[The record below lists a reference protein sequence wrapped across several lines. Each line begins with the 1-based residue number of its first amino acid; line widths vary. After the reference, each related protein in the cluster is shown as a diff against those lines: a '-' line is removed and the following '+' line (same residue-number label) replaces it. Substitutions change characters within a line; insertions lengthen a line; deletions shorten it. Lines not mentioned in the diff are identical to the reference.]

1 MVNKYSEISKKNE
14 NTMPTLRV
22 NEAKLTLRNDFILNL
37 FTGEKESKYNEK
49 TPAET
54 WPVG

>member
-54 WPVG
+54 